1 MLNTFEF
8 ILENKWIFV
17 ITLALAVIGQL
28 QQEKVISH
36 VQFKMIWQINFMV
49 IDESIRKLFKT
60 N

>member
-36 VQFKMIWQINFMV
+36 VQFKMIW
-49 IDESIRKLFKT
+49 
-60 N
+60 

>member
-49 IDESIRKLFKT
+49 IDESIRKLFKM